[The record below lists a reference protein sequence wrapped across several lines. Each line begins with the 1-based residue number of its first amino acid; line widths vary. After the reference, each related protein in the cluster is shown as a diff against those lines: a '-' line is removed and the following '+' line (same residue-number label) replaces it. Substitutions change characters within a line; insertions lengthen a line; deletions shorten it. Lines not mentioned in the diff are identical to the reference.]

1 MLRSGAAL
9 RRSGFWHVTV
19 DLMLSWLF
27 HGSSNQKEEE
37 GTNEKKK
44 AGTKGN
50 LSAACPPRDISILTA
65 PPIHS
70 HHDGRCY
77 VFCLLTSSMGTERDP
92 LHAFI
97 LAPRGR
103 GRDRLGQHGRL
114 RTKQWPRPCCAVGAG
129 VFLPVRLAFVGGAL
143 AGIEK
148 SGRCDVRA
156 PSLSIPALG
165 PTDCGCL
172 ESMQACEGG

>member
-1 MLRSGAAL
+1 
-9 RRSGFWHVTV
+9 
-19 DLMLSWLF
+19 MLSWLF

-44 AGTKGN
+44 GGTKGT
-50 LSAACPPRDISILTA
+50 LSAACPPHDISILMA

-70 HHDGRCY
+70 YHDGRCY

-103 GRDRLGQHGRL
+103 GRDRLGQHGVCVQNSGPAR
-114 RTKQWPRPCCAVGAG
+114 AVLWAL
-129 VFLPVRLAFVGGAL
+129 VCSFPFDWHLL
-143 AGIEK
+143 AGRLLGLK
-148 SGRCDVRA
+148 NLAGATSGPHPCRSPPLA
-156 PSLSIPALG
+156 PLIVDAWK
-165 PTDCGCL
+165 
-172 ESMQACEGG
+172 ACKHVKVAEREAPKP